1 MSAVSGVVSVQQH
14 EEGRHHE
21 EEHVGG
27 GVDELGDVRGEGVVL
42 LAPVDGA
49 RPTLQV
55 PPHLPPSS
63 LVHLKQREWILLNIL
78 YNIYY
83 IYSITVLNVCIIL
96 YHISTHN
103 KHS

>member
-1 MSAVSGVVSVQQH
+1 MLGVVAVEEH

-49 RPTLQV
+49 RPALQV
-55 PPHLPPSS
+55 PPHLAPRS
-63 LVHLKQREWILLNIL
+63 LVHLKQRELILFNIYILCIVIYLHITNIL
-78 YNIYY
+78 DACKH
-83 IYSITVLNVCIIL
+83 LIL
-96 YHISTHN
+96 HLS
-103 KHS
+103 

>member
-63 LVHLKQREWILLNIL
+63 LVHLKQREWIKYL
-78 YNIYY
+78 YSTYNCTYVGMY
-83 IYSITVLNVCIIL
+83 IIL
-96 YHISTHN
+96 YIILYYI
-103 KHS
+103 

>member
-1 MSAVSGVVSVQQH
+1 MSAVFGVVSVQQH

-27 GVDELGDVRGEGVVL
+27 GVDELRDVRGEGVVL

-63 LVHLKQREWILLNIL
+63 LVHLKQREWILLNIYINIF
-78 YNIYY
+78 YNC
-83 IYSITVLNVCIIL
+83 T
-96 YHISTHN
+96 
-103 KHS
+103 

>member
-1 MSAVSGVVSVQQH
+1 MSGVVSVQQH

-27 GVDELGDVRGEGVVL
+27 GVDELRDVRGEGVVI

-63 LVHLKQREWILLNIL
+63 LVHLKQREWILLNIYILHITAHTYLRTYVSSYL
-78 YNIYY
+78 YDSY
-83 IYSITVLNVCIIL
+83 IYT
-96 YHISTHN
+96 
-103 KHS
+103 

>member
-1 MSAVSGVVSVQQH
+1 MSAVFGVVSVQQH

-27 GVDELGDVRGEGVVL
+27 GVDELGDVRGEGVVI

-63 LVHLKQREWILLNIL
+63 LVHLKQRENGFYQISIL
-78 YNIYY
+78 
-83 IYSITVLNVCIIL
+83 TA
-96 YHISTHN
+96 HT
-103 KHS
+103 